1 MYFDIVVKV
10 VLMIVLVGFDDEEDL
25 KLLFIVIRLGYDIKK
40 MLNCKWVKGIKEK
53 DKEKIDDCKYFLRL
67 MNLEWFI
74 RVIKLVMVIFEFCY
88 FNKEKLLLDL
98 DDIIYF
104 QKYIKDEFLNLKLFV
119 VISDLEIFRNVLRFL

>member
-74 RVIKLVMVIFEFCY
+74 RVIKLVTVIFEFRY

>member
-74 RVIKLVMVIFEFCY
+74 KVIKLVMVIFEFCY

>member
-74 RVIKLVMVIFEFCY
+74 RVIKLVTVIFEFRY

-104 QKYIKDEFLNLKLFV
+104 
-119 VISDLEIFRNVLRFL
+119 

>member
-74 RVIKLVMVIFEFCY
+74 RVIKLVTVIFEFCY